1 MASYEQEVA
10 IEVGALIVGAAQ
22 PFVLR
27 QYVDTKFG
35 AVIPQLGVYG
45 TPSALAGII
54 AGGGATALALVGMFT
69 GKGLKDPMH
78 QKLALAYGVPAL
90 TGSLIMASLT
100 QTTAAAS
107 AQGVFRPNAG
117 PQPVGNQSP
126 VAKNYASLSPSQ
138 RQQMSVL

>member
-1 MASYEQEVA
+1 MVNYNQEVL
-10 IEVGALIVGAAQ
+10 INVGALILGSAQ

-54 AGGGATALALVGMFT
+54 AGGAASALGLVGLFT
-69 GKGLKDPMH
+69 GKGVKDPMA
-78 QKLALAYGVPAL
+78 QKVLLAYGVPAL

-100 QTTAAAS
+100 QTVSSSGTS
-107 AQGVFRPNAG
+107 AQAVFRP
-117 PQPVGNQSP
+117 QQSGGVMSP
-126 VAKNYASLSPSQ
+126 AAKNYASLSPAQ
-138 RQQMSVL
+138 RQNLSVL